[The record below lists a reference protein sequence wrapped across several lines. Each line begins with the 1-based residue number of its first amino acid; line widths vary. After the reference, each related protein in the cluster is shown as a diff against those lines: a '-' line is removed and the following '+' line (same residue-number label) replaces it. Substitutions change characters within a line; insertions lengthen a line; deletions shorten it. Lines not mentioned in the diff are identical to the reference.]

1 MSEPVRT
8 FYVAYGMQ
16 KDSPFTAKFSATFAR
31 LIEGGFLLK
40 WTSDEMDKVARI
52 ADDSSTSSEAKAF
65 VFDQIQEISSTQLF
79 HSVKPNSKNQSCGF
93 RLHKG

>member
-1 MSEPVRT
+1 M
-8 FYVAYGMQ
+8 AYGMQ

-65 VFDQIQEISSTQLF
+65 VFDQIQEISSTQLL
-79 HSVKPNSKNQSCGF
+79 HSVKPNSKNQSC
-93 RLHKG
+93 RISVT